1 MRMQLSEAEAGR
13 GAKAL
18 ETPPSLANLFIC
30 SSVPTWQWRVML
42 FPRTAMPVADTGTTL
57 SNELWAALY
66 FDILV
71 TGRFTTELEKKQL
84 SV

>member
-1 MRMQLSEAEAGR
+1 
-13 GAKAL
+13 
-18 ETPPSLANLFIC
+18 
-30 SSVPTWQWRVML
+30 ML